1 MYRYNLANV
10 IDRKNKT
17 TPCSHQCHTLL
28 WLRWIWEMKIA
39 CYKDGMQVVA
49 CGMCTQPL
57 TWVWHQDYKS
67 TLPAPE
73 QPESTVSS
81 YIASSESKGE
91 WYIDETS
98 NSHGTIAIMTNLMTI
113 DAIAIAVLS
122 LSLNFWDTQ
131 WWNKS
136 HLPVVTHSMLQSLC
150 VAHLEKV
157 WGRPHLALN
166 RLRKRSS
173 RSMTVSPTR
182 SSAVTRSQS
191 ITVTVRT
198 WSRGSVAGNS

>member
-1 MYRYNLANV
+1 MPHIAVIVVNLR
-10 IDRKNKT
+10 DEK
-17 TPCSHQCHTLL
+17 
-28 WLRWIWEMKIA
+28 A
-39 CYKDGMQVVA
+39 CYKDGMRVVA

-57 TWVWHQDYKS
+57 AWVWYQDYKS
-67 TLPAPE
+67 ILPVPE

-81 YIASSESKGE
+81 YIASSETKENDTLMGQV
-91 WYIDETS
+91 
-98 NSHGTIAIMTNLMTI
+98 NLVILLLSWQIWSLSMV
-113 DAIAIAVLS
+113 IAIAVLS
-122 LSLNFWDTQ
+122 LSLNFWDIQ

-136 HLPVVTHSMLQSLC
+136 HLPIVTHSMLQSLC